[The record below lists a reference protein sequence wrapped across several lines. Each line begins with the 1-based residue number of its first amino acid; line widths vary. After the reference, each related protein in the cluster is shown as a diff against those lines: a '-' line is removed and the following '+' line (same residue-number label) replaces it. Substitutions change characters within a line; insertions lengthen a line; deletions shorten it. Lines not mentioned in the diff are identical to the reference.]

1 MGQIRENDEKRL
13 RDERK
18 QGNENEQVRNGSE
31 KRGKDSCKDAV

>member
-1 MGQIRENDEKRL
+1 MWDKSDENDEKRL

-31 KRGKDSCKDAV
+31 KRG